1 MSYKHLAGRLIE
13 TQRSMLGKSAV
24 KIARSVEGVSVE
36 DDGSVTAVTG
46 EGRAVTEA
54 LSRRYIEVLGSA
66 AEDRLMGAAREF
78 EDDLVLPPSLGGPD
92 TAADRPARE
101 PAAGGDSTAAG
112 DAASAMSDGGTAVVQ
127 SPGGPDEPTD
137 IGGMDDPPEQTR
149 AENVLQEVASIPEP
163 VKVEYTVASSIP
175 EDGTDLG
182 SVYLMP
188 RGDDDW
194 QTPVSVADATADALS
209 TATDLDSDG
218 IDAFVDAID
227 PERLL
232 ATLNDENGETVSF
245 DLESVTV
252 TFHRTGSLAV
262 H

>member
-46 EGRAVTEA
+46 EGRAVVEA

-66 AEDRLMGAAREF
+66 AEDRLVAAAGEF
-78 EDDLVLPPSLGGPD
+78 EEDLVLPPSLGGPD
-92 TAADRPARE
+92 TADDRPARE

-112 DAASAMSDGGTAVVQ
+112 DAASAMSDGGTVAVQ
-127 SPGGPDEPTD
+127 SPGEPTD
-137 IGGMDDPPEQTR
+137 FGGMNAPPEQTR
-149 AENVLQEVASIPEP
+149 AGKGLREVASIPEP

-175 EDGTDLG
+175 EAGTDLG

-209 TATDLDSDG
+209 TATDLGSDG

-227 PERLL
+227 PDRLL
-232 ATLNDENGETVSF
+232 ATLNGENGETVSF